1 MQRTLV
7 TTLII
12 LLLIIGGGVVVYV
25 TDTFG
30 LRSAVETRIARD
42 GVRILEGT
50 VHDRVMKEF
59 DLFDEKE
66 IPIASDKRL
75 VDYVPQDG
83 GYAITFDPETAAW
96 EVVHLTDGANVLAS
110 SVANKLWLSI
120 DPGAHFLAY
129 GERTPL
135 QVTNEQLNAVDVYNP
150 AAWSVRLVDLKS
162 GSTRTEVTG
171 SMPRLFE
178 RDGNTYVLYLA
189 PNQVRVRILLGEWQP
204 EFVVSHF
211 VDGLWPVEVS
221 PDGKY
226 MALFDMERMTYDIYE
241 FDLANG
247 AIVLKPLPHL
257 PGQARILSFDG
268 GHLLA
273 LMWSPEREAAYLAK
287 IDLEH
292 PDELPVILSERV
304 GLDAVRKIIPAP

>member
-1 MQRTLV
+1 MQRILTSTLV
-7 TTLII
+7 I
-12 LLLIIGGGVVVYV
+12 LLVVLLGGAAVYL

-30 LRSAVETRIARD
+30 LRTDVEERIARD

-59 DLFDEKE
+59 DKFNERE
-66 IPIASDKRL
+66 IPVVPGKQLI
-75 VDYVPQDG
+75 DYVPQNG
-83 GYAITFDPETAAW
+83 GYAIVFDAETAAW
-96 EVVHLTDGANVLAS
+96 EVVSLADAANPLAS
-110 SVANKLWLSI
+110 SVANKLWLGI
-120 DPGAHFLAY
+120 DPGAHFLTY

-135 QVTNEQLNAVDVYNP
+135 QVTNEQLNATDVYNP
-150 AAWSVRLVDLKS
+150 SAWMVRLVDLKS

-178 RDGNTYVLYLA
+178 RDGNTYLLYLA

-211 VDGLWPVEVS
+211 VDGLWPAEVS

-226 MALFDMERMTYDIYE
+226 LALFDMERMTYDIYE

-257 PGQARILSFDG
+257 PGQARILAFDG
-268 GHLLA
+268 TDLLA

-287 IDLEH
+287 IDLAH